1 MAEPEKNEL
10 LAGLRARLASQEKAV
25 KLERFRRL
33 NPYAKKGA
41 VVFAG
46 SSLMEQFPLYEFM
59 QSDGLRGPIYN
70 RGVGGFTTAEFLD
83 ALEECVF
90 ALEPAHLFLN
100 IGTNDLNGP
109 DYDQAAMLARYAE
122 ILRRIRARL
131 PHTRLYLL
139 AYYLVNPACAAEPA
153 LQEVFR
159 WRTNARIRA
168 ASEGVRA
175 LALQFDAA
183 FLDLNA
189 GLVDAE
195 GDLRAEYTVEGM
207 HMYANGY
214 RQVMDA
220 LLPLLRSLCG

>member
-1 MAEPEKNEL
+1 MA
-10 LAGLRARLASQEKAV
+10 S
-25 KLERFRRL
+25 
-33 NPYAKKGA
+33 
-41 VVFAG
+41 
-46 SSLMEQFPLYEFM
+46 
-59 QSDGLRGPIYN
+59 
-70 RGVGGFTTAEFLD
+70 
-83 ALEECVF
+83 
-90 ALEPAHLFLN
+90 
-100 IGTNDLNGP
+100 
-109 DYDQAAMLARYAE
+109 
-122 ILRRIRARL
+122 
-131 PHTRLYLL
+131 
-139 AYYLVNPACAAEPA
+139 
-153 LQEVFR
+153 
-159 WRTNARIRA
+159 TNARIRA